1 MLNNSQ
7 PADRWYYCKRKWLK
21 RWPTLYKYFRVKL
34 FWKKENKK
42 QKQKQTNGTNCLSF
56 DEIFFRINNVIHC
69 ERILL
74 KRWPTLFRYF
84 RVKLLKK
91 KTETNKRNELL
102 NIWWNFLP
110 VKECCFVQKQRTS
123 KKFGPIINPMGL
135 SN

>member
-1 MLNNSQ
+1 MTEKVTNLIQ
-7 PADRWYYCKRKWLK
+7 ILPGKIVLEKRKQ
-21 RWPTLYKYFRVKL
+21 
-34 FWKKENKK
+34 KK
-42 QKQKQTNGTNCLSF
+42 QKQKQTNGTNWSF
-56 DEIFFRINNVIHC
+56 DEIFFWINNVIHC

-84 RVKLLKK
+84 RVKLLK

-135 SN
+135 SNSWAWVAH